1 MSHSWYTSHSWYI
14 MNRSWK
20 SWRLELTIILYLED
34 LLKPIELDQK
44 TRMYTLHVFN
54 PFLGGK
60 VKSQLGRYVGTTS
73 RTL

>member
-1 MSHSWYTSHSWYI
+1 MSHSWYI
-14 MNRSWK
+14 MNRSWR
-20 SWRLELTIILYLED
+20 SLRLELTIILNLED

-44 TRMYTLHVFN
+44 TGMDTLHVFN

-60 VKSQLGRYVGTTS
+60 IKSQLGKYVGTIS